1 MHGQI
6 HVNSVPGEGSTFRF
20 SVRLKRGQAQTANS
34 GNPPAPAR
42 LSLHDKVLDG
52 LYLLLAEDNEL
63 LQAFECQLL
72 TSLGAT
78 VVTVAD
84 GEKAVALALNPAHR
98 FDAVLMD
105 IQMPRIDG
113 LEATRRIRSR
123 HGPDS
128 LPIIAMTAH
137 AMESERQR
145 SLDAGMNDHL
155 SKPINPE
162 ALVATLLRWVQPSGR
177 QGAPRMDVT
186 ASPAELP
193 QLPGIDLAAALQ
205 QLGGK
210 YSLLHKL
217 LLRMRKDYR
226 DAARQIQ
233 AELDAGNDA
242 EAMRLAHSL
251 KGVAATLHISQ
262 LQKAAAAIEASLAA
276 NDRQGADLLM
286 PALLRAMEETHA
298 SLALLPLG
306 TANDFC
312 RAAGIPLL
320 PAEALAL
327 LECEPRPI
335 DLGEVDGQLF
345 LNMATGGFGSRVTAN
360 TSEEL
365 KKLLGSAAYFLTGLS
380 RFAEVH
386 SAFGRFG
393 GPGFAWE
400 GDFLALGI
408 GNGRQAGGGHVLC
421 PQAQVDDGLLDVCIV
436 PASQD
441 VVGTLGTL
449 LSGSILGLETVS
461 VSARLPWLEVEAPE
475 GLDINLDGEPLE
487 SRHLRFAARPGALR
501 VHLPDSSPLLGGG
514 AGGVPAA

>member
-1 MHGQI
+1 MAIERKALLILHGKQAQNEE
-6 HVNSVPGEGSTFRF
+6 VRAAVLALRERGWQLA
-20 SVRLKRGQAQTANS
+20 VRLTWEGGDA
-34 GNPPAPAR
+34 AR
-42 LSLHDKVLDG
+42 LVQEALAAGYPTLIAGGGDG
-52 LYLLLAEDNEL
+52 TLREVAE
-63 LQAFECQLL
+63 
-72 TSLGAT
+72 
-78 VVTVAD
+78 
-84 GEKAVALALNPAHR
+84 ALAL
-98 FDAVLMD
+98 
-105 IQMPRIDG
+105 
-113 LEATRRIRSR
+113 
-123 HGPDS
+123 
-128 LPIIAMTAH
+128 
-137 AMESERQR
+137 
-145 SLDAGMNDHL
+145 AGG
-155 SKPINPE
+155 
-162 ALVATLLRWVQPSGR
+162 Q
-177 QGAPRMDVT
+177 
-186 ASPAELP
+186 
-193 QLPGIDLAAALQ
+193 
-205 QLGGK
+205 
-210 YSLLHKL
+210 
-217 LLRMRKDYR
+217 
-226 DAARQIQ
+226 
-233 AELDAGNDA
+233 
-242 EAMRLAHSL
+242 
-251 KGVAATLHISQ
+251 
-262 LQKAAAAIEASLAA
+262 ASL
-276 NDRQGADLLM
+276 G
-286 PALLRAMEETHA
+286 
-298 SLALLPLG
+298 LLPLG

-345 LNMATGGFGSRVTAN
+345 LTMATGGFGSRVTAS

-365 KKLLGSAAYFLTGLS
+365 KKLLGGAAYFLTGLS

-449 LSGSILGLETVS
+449 LSGGILGLEAVS